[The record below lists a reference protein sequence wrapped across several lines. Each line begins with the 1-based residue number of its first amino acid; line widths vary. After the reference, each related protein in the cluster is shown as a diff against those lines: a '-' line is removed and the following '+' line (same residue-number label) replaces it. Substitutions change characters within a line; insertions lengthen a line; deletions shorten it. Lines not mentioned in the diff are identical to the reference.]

1 MFFSSNIFLFMF
13 LPMVL
18 MLYYNPFCR
27 GRKFRN
33 VLLLLASLFF
43 YAWGEP
49 LFVWLM
55 IISIIAGWQA
65 GLKITKA
72 DSPCERKLWLT
83 LGTIF
88 HLGMLF
94 VFNIHLLIPPAHRR
108 PHCTLCRH

>member
-1 MFFSSNIFLFMF
+1 MVFSSNIFLFMF

-18 MLYYNPFCR
+18 ILYYNPFCR

-65 GLKITKA
+65 GL
-72 DSPCERKLWLT
+72 
-83 LGTIF
+83 
-88 HLGMLF
+88 
-94 VFNIHLLIPPAHRR
+94 
-108 PHCTLCRH
+108 